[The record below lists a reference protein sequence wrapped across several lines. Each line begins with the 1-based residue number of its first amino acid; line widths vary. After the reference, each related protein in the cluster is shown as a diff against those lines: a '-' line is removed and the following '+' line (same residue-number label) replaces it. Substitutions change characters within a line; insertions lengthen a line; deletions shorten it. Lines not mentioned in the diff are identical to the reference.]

1 MGLIKKNNGYKWSF
15 SNVGGTPRVRIETG
29 EDIAHLS
36 DLDPKMWTVLSCPV
50 KGLEISDK
58 SLAYVDVDADGKIRI
73 NDIVATSQWLTGVL
87 KDNNLILKGAD
98 SVELAQI
105 NQESEIGRKLYNSAK
120 QILVNLGKEEDV
132 ITLAD
137 IADIA
142 AIFAKTRFN
151 GDGIIIEASADD
163 ADEKAAIAAAVAT
176 VGGVTDRSGVLGVDA
191 GKIEAFYAALAAY
204 VAWNEAEVE
213 APYGADTDAA
223 IAAYNALDAKVRDFF
238 VRSKLAA
245 FSPDSTASLD
255 VQTAQISAIS
265 ADNLTSKT
273 DEIAAYPIARVT
285 GKAEIDLDGPVNP
298 AWSAQFNILKSIAL
312 KDKKVL
318 TEEDWNAV
326 GAQFAAYTAWKGAKA
341 GAEVE
346 SLGLEAVRNFLA
358 QDKKAALLELVAKDS
373 ALAEEAGNID
383 LVDKF
388 LHLMRDFYRLLRN
401 FVTLYDFY
409 DKDQKTA
416 AIFQSGTL
424 IIDQRS
430 CNFCMKVLDM
440 AKHNATAAPCG
451 MYLLYC
457 DCTAKG
463 KAGVLQIVAAV
474 TVGEVGDLFVGKNAI
489 YYDNDG
495 VEWDAVITKIVDNPI
510 SVGQAFWSPYR
521 RMAKTVEDLISKKA
535 AEKDAKMMEKANAKI
550 NEAPAAVAAPAPAP
564 ADGTAPATAPA
575 APAAKPP
582 FDIAKFAGIFAAIG
596 MAVGMIGS
604 ALVALFTGL
613 AALKWWQLVMVFVGL
628 MLMISGPAMV
638 LAWMKLRRRNI
649 TPLLNANGWAINASS
664 KISIPFGETLTDM
677 AKFPKMRMKDPFA
690 KTGLA
695 PWKKWCIGIA
705 VAAVVFG
712 GLWMFNLLAWAKL
725 PSPLERYHK
734 KANVEAVAD
743 SLGVADSTQVP
754 ELETVV
760 TE

>member
-1 MGLIKKNNGYKWSF
+1 MKFIRRNDGYKWGF
-15 SNVGGTPRVRIETG
+15 SNVGGTPRVRIESG
-29 EDIAHLS
+29 EDIAHLA

-58 SLAYVDVDADGKIRI
+58 SLGYMDADADGKIRI
-73 NDIVATSQWLTGVL
+73 NDVVATSQWLTGVL
-87 KDNNLILKGAD
+87 KDKDLILKGSD
-98 SVELAQI
+98 SVDVEQI
-105 NQESEIGRKLYNSAK
+105 NQENESGRKLYSSAK
-120 QILVNLGKEEDV
+120 QILANLGKEGGV
-132 ITLAD
+132 VTLAD
-137 IADIA
+137 TADVA

-151 GDGIIIEASADD
+151 GDGVIIEASTDD
-163 ADEKAAIAAAVAT
+163 ADEKAAIAAALAT
-176 VGGVTDRSGVLGVDA
+176 VGGVADRSGEKGVNA
-191 GKIEAFYAALAAY
+191 ANIEAFYAALAAY
-204 VAWNEAEVE
+204 TAWCDAEVE
-213 APYGADTDAA
+213 APFGADTDAA
-223 IAAYNALDAKVRDFF
+223 IAAYNALDVKVKDFF

-273 DEIAAYPIARVT
+273 DEIASYPIARVT
-285 GKAEIDLDGPVNP
+285 GKAEIDLDEPVNP
-298 AWSAQFNILKSIAL
+298 AWAAQFNTLKSIAL

-346 SLGLEAVRNFLA
+346 GLGLDAVRKFLA
-358 QDKKAALLELVAKDS
+358 QDKKAALLDLVAKDL
-373 ALAEEAGNID
+373 ALAEEAENIT

-409 DKDQKTA
+409 DKDKKTQ
-416 AIFQSGTL
+416 AIFQSGSL
-424 IIDQRS
+424 IIDQRE
-430 CNFCMKVLDM
+430 CRFCMRVLDM

-457 DCTAKG
+457 DCTSKG
-463 KAGVLQIVAAV
+463 KAGVMQIVAAV

-550 NEAPAAVAAPAPAP
+550 NEAPAAVAAPTPAP
-564 ADGTAPATAPA
+564 ADGSAPAAPA

-596 MAVGMIGS
+596 MALGMIGS

-613 AALKWWQLVMVFVGL
+613 AALKWWQLLMVFVGL
-628 MLMISGPAMV
+628 MLMVSGPAMI
-638 LAWMKLRRRNI
+638 LAWLKLRRRNI
-649 TPLLNANGWAINASS
+649 APLLNANGWAINASS

-677 AKFPKMRMKDPFA
+677 AKFPKVRMKDPFA
-690 KTGLA
+690 KKGLA
-695 PWKKWCIGIA
+695 PWKKWCIAIA
-705 VAAVVFG
+705 CLVVVLG
-712 GLWMFNLLAWAKL
+712 GLWLFNLLAWAKC

-734 KANVEAVAD
+734 KTVVEAVD
-743 SLGVADSTQVP
+743 SLNADVP
-754 ELETVV
+754 ADL
-760 TE
+760 